1 MLSYISVNLPYC
13 ITLQML
19 DSKPYDTSVDWWSM
33 GVILYRLLVG
43 EVCKPIWLLYIF
55 VAEIEVGEDIFRQLI
70 YKRLSVNIT
79 CYFH

>member
-55 VAEIEVGEDIFRQLI
+55 VAENRRHL
-70 YKRLSVNIT
+70 
-79 CYFH
+79 